1 MTDCIHSI
9 TFTSVLEQLLVLTTK
24 DKRRKVCKNCHDL
37 GHTSKQIECKLYKER
52 HARLRHKIKTHLL
65 TKDLLGDTAIEIYLV
80 DISEQLGISIN
91 LCKKLY
97 LELSPQELLDGVS
110 IDVDG
115 YIKSIVSNAT
125 KCHGCHKRLFNIQT
139 NTLRVW
145 KGNMLCDPCWDTYDT
160 ERTAVWEQIRDYR
173 PVVCVLCNEA
183 PPNRDRKTGRFH
195 LDHINMFNKTNSV
208 CSMVNNGEPII
219 DIYKEI
225 DKCQYM
231 CIMCHH
237 IVTDIEKKLPFSR
250 IKQTLTRKLNNQEI
264 TIGAYESEQ
273 VYWEG
278 YYEIIMTDIYRTLKQ
293 VLGKDIGSTIVV

>member
-1 MTDCIHSI
+1 
-9 TFTSVLEQLLVLTTK
+9 
-24 DKRRKVCKNCHDL
+24 
-37 GHTSKQIECKLYKER
+37 
-52 HARLRHKIKTHLL
+52 
-65 TKDLLGDTAIEIYLV
+65 
-80 DISEQLGISIN
+80 
-91 LCKKLY
+91 
-97 LELSPQELLDGVS
+97 
-110 IDVDG
+110 
-115 YIKSIVSNAT
+115 
-125 KCHGCHKRLFNIQT
+125 
-139 NTLRVW
+139 
-145 KGNMLCDPCWDTYDT
+145 
-160 ERTAVWEQIRDYR
+160 
-173 PVVCVLCNEA
+173 
-183 PPNRDRKTGRFH
+183 
-195 LDHINMFNKTNSV
+195 
-208 CSMVNNGEPII
+208 MVNNGEPII